1 MIPAP
6 PIFITAPV
14 IQMADDPLDLF
25 LRVNVIAFGVLVLYA
40 CVLMW
45 IADDREGGR

>member
-6 PIFITAPV
+6 PIFVTAPV
-14 IQMADDPLDLF
+14 IQMAGDPFDLF
-25 LRVNVIAFGVLVLYA
+25 LRVNVFAFGVFVIGFCIVA
-40 CVLMW
+40 W

>member
-14 IQMADDPLDLF
+14 VQVAGDPLDLF
-25 LRVNVIAFGVLVLYA
+25 LRISVIAFGVFVLCA
-40 CVLMW
+40 CVAMW
-45 IADDREGGR
+45 VADDREGGR